1 MERSPMDA
9 SLKSAGMPGAPSC
22 SNGQQAQYVRS
33 VEPGTPPR
41 GVASPENWPCPGQHG
56 DLGDDPPS
64 HPAAVGNFGVP
75 GVELQF
81 RDDAPLDQRLHG
93 ALCLL
98 ENAMSVFDKMVED
111 DDVHPLAFP
120 GCYLLRQAYAA
131 LYWSQIGPTEGAAV
145 AAAQQAW
152 ARQAEATQ

>member
-22 SNGQQAQYVRS
+22 SNGQQAQQVAS
-33 VEPGTPPR
+33 ATPSATR
-41 GVASPENWPCPGQHG
+41 CGVAHEEKLPAQGQFPESPH
-56 DLGDDPPS
+56 DFPS

-75 GVELQF
+75 GIELHVLQ
-81 RDDAPLDQRLHG
+81 DAPLDQRLHG

-145 AAAQQAW
+145 AAMQQAW
-152 ARQAEATQ
+152 ARHQEAAQ